1 MLIPVINGK
10 LQHEVPQSQEEQS
23 ILLTIKSDLWKKIC
37 TQIMG
42 ASSKTTKIKLQ
53 HRRGHRSRR
62 VDHPIHTW
70 LTTVQWSSPVAEPW
84 INDWW
89 VGFSWSYHVDF
100 CYSTISCVYI
110 DNLHIFSKIKDT
122 LKDVNQIFIYIYIY
136 YMCMYVLLM
145 LRADVMRG
153 LLWLQSKPFHN
164 VWGILVQNAWD
175 SASRME
181 LFPTVLNFGESS
193 DYENRHLPVCL
204 WFWNHRPCVCW
215 KKRDQ
220 LIMVKNSVATI
231 PVRHTLESDL
241 LGSAKTACNPYNLWH
256 K

>member
-10 LQHEVPQSQEEQS
+10 LLQHEVPQSQEEQS

-122 LKDVNQIFIYIYIY
+122 LKDVNQIFIYIYTNILY
-136 YMCMYVLLM
+136 VYVCTAHVASWCHEGSFMTSIQTISQCLGNSGAKCMRQCLSNGVVSNCSKLWRVFG
-145 LRADVMRG
+145 LRK
-153 LLWLQSKPFHN
+153 QT
-164 VWGILVQNAWD
+164 
-175 SASRME
+175 SAC
-181 LFPTVLNFGESS
+181 
-193 DYENRHLPVCL
+193 LPVIL
-204 WFWNHRPCVCW
+204 KSPAVCML
-215 KKRDQ
+215 KEKR
-220 LIMVKNSVATI
+220 SVDNGK
-231 PVRHTLESDL
+231 E
-241 LGSAKTACNPYNLWH
+241 
-256 K
+256 